1 MQSKSFSKILIS
13 LFMMGCSCVFYGQE
27 TNSNNFQSIVY
38 TPEQQKIRVE
48 NQNVRLIADK
58 ENGGYHLY
66 VKKSP
71 NINSILL
78 TETTK
83 DPTGKNDS
91 YAYRAKEYNKINGDE
106 KRILNG
112 EFLVS
117 EGAKYSLVD
126 STPEETD
133 FFGPAFH
140 IYIPQTLVYGYEWS
154 RNGEI
159 QIDKGTFIN
168 IRSFEKPYADYT
180 GNYVDNPFMFD
191 FVKIKKP
198 KPKKV
203 VKELPPPPVIEELPV
218 EEVPV
223 EEPEEILEEIE
234 EPEVE
239 EDETV
244 LTDEYN
250 PLAYE
255 KLNEVS
261 KDLIFSKGPETLI
274 QDIRSVL
281 EDDKNAPLDVV
292 FAIDTTGSMKN
303 DMEKLKAEFTPLL
316 EELFV
321 NNDGARVGLLL
332 YRDYG
337 DGYNYMDLP
346 VKVYGFVQ
354 NFSSISKNLAAVRI
368 YGKEGGDIP
377 EAVYEAMYASGKFFA
392 WRPESKKRVIII
404 GDAEPHPYPRK
415 SGKYSKEFVTGFLE
429 EKGIK
434 ITTILLPKE

>member
-1 MQSKSFSKILIS
+1 MQSKSFSKIVIS
-13 LFMMGCSCVFYGQE
+13 IFMLFCSSSFYGQNS
-27 TNSNNFQSIVY
+27 TSNNSQSIVY
-38 TPEQQKIRVE
+38 TSEQQKIRVE
-48 NQNVRLIADK
+48 NQNVKLIADK

-71 NINSILL
+71 NVNSILL

-91 YAYRAKEYNKINGDE
+91 YAYRSKEYNKINGDE

-203 VKELPPPPVIEELPV
+203 VKELPPPPVIED
-218 EEVPV
+218 VPV
-223 EEPEEILEEIE
+223 EEETEFNIIKTKTFTTKPMSNEEAILQMNLLGHTFFVYKNSETEQNNIVYKRKDGNYGVIEI
-234 EPEVE
+234 
-239 EDETV
+239 
-244 LTDEYN
+244 N
-250 PLAYE
+250 
-255 KLNEVS
+255 
-261 KDLIFSKGPETLI
+261 
-274 QDIRSVL
+274 
-281 EDDKNAPLDVV
+281 
-292 FAIDTTGSMKN
+292 
-303 DMEKLKAEFTPLL
+303 
-316 EELFV
+316 
-321 NNDGARVGLLL
+321 
-332 YRDYG
+332 
-337 DGYNYMDLP
+337 
-346 VKVYGFVQ
+346 
-354 NFSSISKNLAAVRI
+354 
-368 YGKEGGDIP
+368 
-377 EAVYEAMYASGKFFA
+377 
-392 WRPESKKRVIII
+392 
-404 GDAEPHPYPRK
+404 
-415 SGKYSKEFVTGFLE
+415 
-429 EKGIK
+429 
-434 ITTILLPKE
+434 

>member
-1 MQSKSFSKILIS
+1 MLV
-13 LFMMGCSCVFYGQE
+13 CSSSFYGQNS
-27 TNSNNFQSIVY
+27 TSNNSQSIVY
-38 TPEQQKIRVE
+38 TSEQQKIRVE
-48 NQNVRLIADK
+48 NQNEKLIADK

-71 NINSILL
+71 NVNSILL

-198 KPKKV
+198 KPKEV
-203 VKELPPPPVIEELPV
+203 VKELPKNRVIVVRDSDTGNPVPYADVNIDDTWDLQSDSAGQVPLPN
-218 EEVPV
+218 
-223 EEPEEILEEIE
+223 EIQEGEHKL
-234 EPEVE
+234 
-239 EDETV
+239 TV
-244 LTDEYN
+244 TKGDEYV
-250 PLAYE
+250 PTEDVFVVAKGEITSAPQISIPKAVDFKRIKIILDWGD
-255 KLNEVS
+255 VPW
-261 KDLIFSKGPETLI
+261 DLDAHVVDGTNHVFFSVKEEGNLELDRDDVNSFGPETI
-274 QDIRSVL
+274 TIIEPKKD
-281 EDDKNAPLDVV
+281 
-292 FAIDTTGSMKN
+292 
-303 DMEKLKAEFTPLL
+303 
-316 EELFV
+316 
-321 NNDGARVGLLL
+321 
-332 YRDYG
+332 
-337 DGYNYMDLP
+337 
-346 VKVYGFVQ
+346 KVYSYYVHDCSNAGNNESVRLS
-354 NFSSISKNLAAVRI
+354 NSKAQVR
-368 YGKEGGDIP
+368 
-377 EAVYEAMYASGKFFA
+377 VYF
-392 WRPESKKRVIII
+392 
-404 GDAEPHPYPRK
+404 DN
-415 SGKYSKEFVTGFLE
+415 EFKTSF
-429 EKGIK
+429 K
-434 ITTILLPKE
+434 ITPNKKGLSWHVFDIEDGDKIVKKGKISTKKPSEY

>member
-1 MQSKSFSKILIS
+1 MQSKSFSKIVISFFMIILPSVVCAQDLNVNTSQSLI
-13 LFMMGCSCVFYGQE
+13 
-27 TNSNNFQSIVY
+27 Y

-48 NQNVRLIADK
+48 NQNVKLIADK
-58 ENGGYHLY
+58 KNGGYHLY
-66 VKKSP
+66 VKKSK

-106 KRILNG
+106 KRLLNG

-126 STPEETD
+126 STPEETT

-140 IYIPQTLVYGYEWS
+140 IFIPETIVYGYEWS

-168 IRSFEKPYADYT
+168 IRSFEKRYADYT
-180 GNYVDNPFMFD
+180 GSYVDNPFMFD

-198 KPKKV
+198 KTKKV
-203 VKELPPPPVIEELPV
+203 VKELPPTPVV
-218 EEVPV
+218 EKSES
-223 EEPEEILEEIE
+223 ILEELE

-239 EDETV
+239 EAETV

-261 KDLIFSKGPETLI
+261 KSLIFSKGPDSLI

-281 EDDKNAPLDVV
+281 EEDKNALLDVV

-337 DGYNYMDLP
+337 DGYNYMELP

-354 NFSSISKNLAAVRI
+354 NFSSIAKNLAAVRI

-377 EAVYEAMYASGKFFA
+377 EAVYEAMYATGKFFA

-415 SGKYSKEFVTGFLE
+415 SGKYSKEFVTAFLE
-429 EKGIK
+429 GKGIK

>member
-1 MQSKSFSKILIS
+1 MQSKSFSKIVIS
-13 LFMMGCSCVFYGQE
+13 IFMLVCSSSFYGQNS
-27 TNSNNFQSIVY
+27 TSNNSQSIVY
-38 TPEQQKIRVE
+38 TSEQQKIRVE
-48 NQNVRLIADK
+48 NQNVKLIADK

-71 NINSILL
+71 NVNSILL

-198 KPKKV
+198 WC
-203 VKELPPPPVIEELPV
+203 
-218 EEVPV
+218 
-223 EEPEEILEEIE
+223 
-234 EPEVE
+234 
-239 EDETV
+239 
-244 LTDEYN
+244 
-250 PLAYE
+250 
-255 KLNEVS
+255 
-261 KDLIFSKGPETLI
+261 FR
-274 QDIRSVL
+274 IR
-281 EDDKNAPLDVV
+281 
-292 FAIDTTGSMKN
+292 
-303 DMEKLKAEFTPLL
+303 
-316 EELFV
+316 
-321 NNDGARVGLLL
+321 
-332 YRDYG
+332 
-337 DGYNYMDLP
+337 
-346 VKVYGFVQ
+346 
-354 NFSSISKNLAAVRI
+354 
-368 YGKEGGDIP
+368 
-377 EAVYEAMYASGKFFA
+377 
-392 WRPESKKRVIII
+392 
-404 GDAEPHPYPRK
+404 
-415 SGKYSKEFVTGFLE
+415 
-429 EKGIK
+429 
-434 ITTILLPKE
+434 

>member
-1 MQSKSFSKILIS
+1 MQGKSFSKILIS

-27 TNSNNFQSIVY
+27 TNSNGSQSIVY
-38 TPEQQKIRVE
+38 TSEQQKIRVE

-198 KPKKV
+198 KKIQKTKAKKEEKPK
-203 VKELPPPPVIEELPV
+203 
-218 EEVPV
+218 
-223 EEPEEILEEIE
+223 EEILTKIE
-234 EPEVE
+234 EPEVLE
-239 EDETV
+239 EETI
-244 LTDEYN
+244 LIDDYN
-250 PLAYE
+250 PVAYE

>member
-1 MQSKSFSKILIS
+1 MQSKSFSKIVISFFMIILPSVVCAQDLNVNTSQSLI
-13 LFMMGCSCVFYGQE
+13 
-27 TNSNNFQSIVY
+27 Y

-48 NQNVRLIADK
+48 NQNVKLIADK
-58 ENGGYHLY
+58 KNGGYHLY
-66 VKKSP
+66 VKKSK

-106 KRILNG
+106 KRLLNG

-126 STPEETD
+126 STPEETT

-140 IYIPQTLVYGYEWS
+140 IFIPETIVYGYEWS

-168 IRSFEKPYADYT
+168 IRSFEKQYADYT
-180 GNYVDNPFMFD
+180 GSYVDNPFMFD
-191 FVKIKKP
+191 FVKIQKP
-198 KPKKV
+198 KTKKV
-203 VKELPPPPVIEELPV
+203 VKELPPTPVV
-218 EEVPV
+218 EKSES
-223 EEPEEILEEIE
+223 ILEELE

-239 EDETV
+239 EAETV

-261 KDLIFSKGPETLI
+261 KNLIFSKGPDSLI

-281 EDDKNAPLDVV
+281 EEDKNALLDVV

-316 EELFV
+316 EELFM

-337 DGYNYMDLP
+337 DGYNYMELP

-354 NFSSISKNLAAVRI
+354 NFSSIAKNLAAVRI

-377 EAVYEAMYASGKFFA
+377 EAVYEAMYATGKFFA

-415 SGKYSKEFVTGFLE
+415 SGKYSKEFVTAFLE
-429 EKGIK
+429 GKGIK